1 MNASFNPS
9 SIPKKAIMPES
20 KISEVKAAN
29 LKPTTTLDLRRE
41 GGPKGKY
48 V

>member
-9 SIPKKAIMPES
+9 SIPKKDIMPES
-20 KISEVKAAN
+20 KISEMKAAN
-29 LKPTTTLDLRRE
+29 LKPTTIDNRRNTP
-41 GGPKGKY
+41 GGKY